1 MVTWGE
7 IGTCPGPHTG
17 MFCRVD
23 CFVNR
28 VRHWGFGNAMR
39 GSARR
44 MMALV
49 AAHDVKL
56 NGRFDS
62 PCLEMS
68 RTRVALLFSWWDIA
82 LPYSKCRAN
91 SFSHTLESVD
101 SVMGQDTK
109 CLTH

>member
-17 MFCRVD
+17 MFCHVD
-23 CFVNR
+23 RFVNR

-49 AAHDVKL
+49 ADHDVKL

-62 PCLEMS
+62 PCVEMS
-68 RTRVALLFSWWDIA
+68 VRV
-82 LPYSKCRAN
+82 LPY
-91 SFSHTLESVD
+91 FLVGGTLHYLTVNAVQIHSVIL
-101 SVMGQDTK
+101 SSP
-109 CLTH
+109 